1 MERYI
6 EILRAMREQSG
17 WESYRWDDSNIILWL
32 IAPMLVGTIL
42 VTLAT
47 LFIESEQM
55 EIITSKIIFT
65 LVVVG
70 FVGVLSYLTTSMQVH
85 KQRQKTA
92 VMDVV
97 KNLSTED
104 YVELQKNVQLYG
116 KKHIDDKELKKI
128 SKLLRQEFF
137 PEKSYMNGGD

>member
-6 EILRAMREQSG
+6 EILRVMREQSG

>member
-1 MERYI
+1 MEKYI
-6 EILRAMREQSG
+6 EFLRNIKEQSE
-17 WESYRWDDSNIILWL
+17 WTTYQLDDSSIILWL
-32 IAPMLVGTIL
+32 IAPIVIGVIL
-42 VTLAT
+42 GTLAT
-47 LFIESEQM
+47 LFVKNERIES
-55 EIITSKIIFT
+55 IVSKVIFT

-85 KQRQKTA
+85 KQCQKTA